1 MLLWPRLTQP
11 GGSPFKGRN
20 DMAKANSIKYLCIAL
35 LMAGIAGQTGTLS
48 AQEVKHLNPVIEKL
62 AAGKPFIGFQTSN
75 LSPEN
80 ARTMAR
86 AEADYVYVDMEHT
99 PMDFVAL
106 NQFAMG
112 MVDKATA
119 LKKGNPQPN
128 MALFA
133 RFPPYGREGA
143 QWIAKQA
150 LDAGLMGVIFNGIDT
165 PEQALLA
172 VQNMRYP
179 QRRTSKYQNPP
190 GLRGYSPAL
199 AAWVWGIS
207 NAEYERRADVWPLN
221 PDGDLLA
228 IMMIE
233 TTEGVKNADAIA
245 AVPGVAA
252 IFIGAGSDLR
262 QSLGVEESSPEV
274 EQARQTIL
282 KACLARNVACGI
294 TALSAQDI
302 ARRLCEGWKMIR
314 TTNAALT
321 QWRASS
327 SGR

>member
-1 MLLWPRLTQP
+1 MV
-11 GGSPFKGRN
+11 RN
-20 DMAKANSIKYLCIAL
+20 DMAEVNGIKSFCIAL
-35 LMAGIAGQTGTLS
+35 LMAGIVTQTGPLA

-62 AAGKPFIGFQTSN
+62 AAGKPFLGFQTGN
-75 LSPEN
+75 LSFEN

-86 AEADYVYVDMEHT
+86 ADADYVYVDMEHT
-99 PMDFVAL
+99 PMDFPAL
-106 NQFAMG
+106 HQFSIG

-119 LKKGNPQPN
+119 LKKGNAQPN
-128 MALFA
+128 VALFA
-133 RFPPYGREGA
+133 RFAPYGREQA

-150 LDAGLMGVIFNGIDT
+150 LDIGLMGVIFNGIDT

-179 QRRTSKYQNPP
+179 QKRTSKYQNPP

-233 TTEGVKNADAIA
+233 STEGVKNADAIA
-245 AVPGVAA
+245 AVPGVGA
-252 IFIGAGSDLR
+252 IFLGAGSDLR
-262 QSLGVEESSPEV
+262 QSLGVEENSPEI
-274 EQARQTIL
+274 EQAFQTIL
-282 KACLARNVACGI
+282 RACLAHNVACGI
-294 TALSAQDI
+294 TAVTAQNI
-302 ARRLCEGWKMIR
+302 ARRLAEGWKMIR
-314 TTNAALT
+314 TTGCFRNVWWAGREACALPLG
-321 QWRASS
+321 SIE
-327 SGR
+327 